1 LPYSKYSRP
10 SVLDFPDQLAEAAR
24 VGFRDLDYNYENLP
38 PELLDEARD
47 YLSYLRDMPTEY
59 FEAKPQRGVKLGEF
73 SGAVVPMDTSDEIIE
88 LLKNS
93 GLTQI
98 ERYDADRLR
107 GLPTR
112 KEALDKFRIHRF
124 SKGGKAK

>member
-1 LPYSKYSRP
+1 
-10 SVLDFPDQLAEAAR
+10 
-24 VGFRDLDYNYENLP
+24 
-38 PELLDEARD
+38 
-47 YLSYLRDMPTEY
+47 MPTEY

-93 GLTQI
+93 GLSQI

-112 KEALDKFRIHRF
+112 KEALDKFRILRF
-124 SKGGKAK
+124 SKGGKDR